1 MSEVQE
7 EVHALPDG
15 AYINIDISDTNVK
28 YDTNL
33 TVPEVVFWLRV
44 IESMAMNKV
53 LADGE

>member
-15 AYINIDISDTNVK
+15 AYINIDVSEANIK

-44 IESMAMNKV
+44 VESMAMNKV
-53 LADGE
+53 LSNE